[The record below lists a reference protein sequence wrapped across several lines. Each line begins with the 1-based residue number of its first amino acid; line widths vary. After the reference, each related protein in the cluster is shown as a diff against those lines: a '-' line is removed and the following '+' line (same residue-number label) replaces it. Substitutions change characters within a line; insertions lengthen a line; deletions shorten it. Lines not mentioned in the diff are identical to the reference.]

1 VIALTNI
8 SKIYQRSDGN
18 AVAALRDVTLEV
30 RPGEF
35 VAVRGPSGSGKSS
48 LLNMIGCLDRPTSG
62 TYRLEGEDLSGYGD
76 QQLSHLRSRKIG
88 FIFQSFNLLPRTTAL
103 ENVEIPMI
111 YASGRVDRSKAL
123 AQLERVGLGTR
134 ARHYSHELSGGEQ
147 QRVAIARA
155 LINDPQLILADEP
168 TGNLDSKAGGEV
180 MSILEDLNRE
190 GRTVLL
196 VTHDDS
202 VAASARRTILF
213 KDGVMVEDRATAPS
227 LV

>member
-1 VIALTNI
+1 MIALTNI
-8 SKIYQRSDGN
+8 SKTYQRSDGN
-18 AVAALRDVTLEV
+18 SVAALRDVTLEV

-48 LLNMIGCLDRPTSG
+48 LLNIIGCLDRPTSG
-62 TYRLEGEDLSGYGD
+62 TYRLEGEDLSGYRD

-111 YASGRVDRSKAL
+111 YARGRIDRSKAL
-123 AQLERVGLGTR
+123 AQLTRVGLGER

-202 VAASARRTILF
+202 VAARARRTILF
-213 KDGVMVEDRATAPS
+213 KDGVMAEDHATVPS